1 MKPYNISH
9 MIMSIGNHKKNYVMK
24 INVVSIFIVLL
35 ALTSCVNNSTSK
47 RNKNMDTLNLT
58 QKWDKTFPK
67 SDKVEHTKVTFQH
80 RYGIALAA
88 DLYKPHN
95 AQGRL
100 AAIAVSGPYGAVKE
114 QVSGR
119 YAQTLAE

>member
-47 RNKNMDTLNLT
+47 RNKN
-58 QKWDKTFPK
+58 PK
-67 SDKVEHTKVTFQH
+67 IRKQSQWQSQ
-80 RYGIALAA
+80 L
-88 DLYKPHN
+88 
-95 AQGRL
+95 Q
-100 AAIAVSGPYGAVKE
+100 
-114 QVSGR
+114 
-119 YAQTLAE
+119 

>member
-1 MKPYNISH
+1 MKPYNIIH

-58 QKWDKTFPK
+58 Q
-67 SDKVEHTKVTFQH
+67 E
-80 RYGIALAA
+80 
-88 DLYKPHN
+88 
-95 AQGRL
+95 
-100 AAIAVSGPYGAVKE
+100 
-114 QVSGR
+114 
-119 YAQTLAE
+119 

>member
-58 QKWDKTFPK
+58 QNGTKHFQRVIKWNTRK
-67 SDKVEHTKVTFQH
+67 
-80 RYGIALAA
+80 
-88 DLYKPHN
+88 
-95 AQGRL
+95 
-100 AAIAVSGPYGAVKE
+100 
-114 QVSGR
+114 
-119 YAQTLAE
+119 